1 VLPKNNA
8 DFWREKLSGTVARD
22 VANNRALAEAGW
34 AAVTIWECTI
44 ERDMDEAMQPL
55 LSLLK

>member
-55 LSLLK
+55 L